1 MHCCVGG
8 SRIASYR
15 SGHITCAEYAALSV
29 SQFQH
34 ILLLGGRIVLHSL
47 AFYAKRYFERSG
59 FEVICNLK
67 ASVIVFLLC
76 LLHGPSSLTLVEAE
90 ECFNSWTFPGSHV
103 AVSVKPIF
111 KKTETTL
118 GGRKV
123 VLQWDFDL
131 INRADDTTKIPI
143 NDYWGKRYGTKFVA
157 NKAFYNGTAKMSIN
171 VVDSKL
177 RTERCPFIE
186 LQTRSE
192 SPTRC
197 RAFRSSPSNAPLN
210 LFVFNRTA
218 QMQVEVGEGQDGF
231 CFDRLSPGTTYHLCV
246 ASNDCLNDWNCG
258 TFTTFQETS
267 QNTSLFSMNVYVEG
281 VDSDWIQLSWPP
293 PNVRTPASPPIGY
306 VISVRRYR
314 ACWERAVFVSA
325 PWSTEQESVFIRH
338 SAERL
343 ASAHSCNAR
352 RVSVVEGQVDGYWP
366 DFPGSRRY
374 TWVEGWNRADVD
386 EQGPLGLFAVTM
398 TNLQS
403 NTRYNFDVTP
413 VFYPDL
419 NVPPQSESVE
429 ARTASSSS
437 KVSLTQRGT
446 SVEIYKYG
454 AYEVTISEIG
464 AYPMHCNDNVPTF
477 NNGASERLC
486 RTSSHNTW
494 YSVTIPLGSGAVY
507 RIKITSSHPR
517 NIFQKVL
524 RTPPDQLKFQPQIKA
539 TVLSSNLINIQVSYL
554 NCTVANPLAFIVRI
568 CQTKDYNQ
576 CKLHPLYYEVVSS
589 YSFYQN
595 RSVWQVNEMR
605 SSAHLNAHIRPP
617 DDKNVQVS
625 LYAYPG
631 DSFTGEELLLGSTTS
646 ESQRYACKNWCIW
659 PAGDWTNTH
668 GRALG
673 TYNRELARRDADG
686 KACEG
691 YCEPLTEAIDG
702 ESGCVSRH
710 RQMQLCNIP
719 LCSAVALLGC
729 VTDVDAMQG
738 TSWIDMEWKNPREH
752 LASSSKFLILVT
764 SRYDEEVGQVF
775 VERNY
780 QAVLPPFLRSAVQ
793 SLQHQQVTYITDD
806 VRRVNIT
813 NLAQN
818 TEYNISIIPYLSNGL
833 IGAVLERTVKTKIAA
848 PCQMAHVRLRRS
860 GGNVTLVWHLDF
872 KRTCS
877 APEHLVVGI
886 NETRRDVKLAYPF
899 NEAYLKHNFEFCRTY
914 LFSLRFES
922 LGGTFTYPHVLSS
935 AIGYPSKNLPKGVLS
950 LRDCFDNVSVPTK
963 THSS

>member
-1 MHCCVGG
+1 MAI
-8 SRIASYR
+8 RIA
-15 SGHITCAEYAALSV
+15 
-29 SQFQH
+29 
-34 ILLLGGRIVLHSL
+34 
-47 AFYAKRYFERSG
+47 
-59 FEVICNLK
+59 
-67 ASVIVFLLC
+67 
-76 LLHGPSSLTLVEAE
+76 
-90 ECFNSWTFPGSHV
+90 
-103 AVSVKPIF
+103 
-111 KKTETTL
+111 
-118 GGRKV
+118 
-123 VLQWDFDL
+123 
-131 INRADDTTKIPI
+131 
-143 NDYWGKRYGTKFVA
+143 
-157 NKAFYNGTAKMSIN
+157 
-171 VVDSKL
+171 DSKL
-177 RTERCPFIE
+177 RMERCPFIE

-197 RAFRSSPSNAPLN
+197 RAYRSSPSNAPLN

-403 NTRYNFDVTP
+403 NTLYNFDVTP

-419 NVPPQSESVE
+419 NVPPQSASVE

-437 KVSLTQRGT
+437 
-446 SVEIYKYG
+446 
-454 AYEVTISEIG
+454 
-464 AYPMHCNDNVPTF
+464 N
-477 NNGASERLC
+477 
-486 RTSSHNTW
+486 
-494 YSVTIPLGSGAVY
+494 AVY
-507 RIKITSSHPR
+507 RVKITSMYTGF
-517 NIFQKVL
+517 FQKVL

-539 TVLSSNLINIQVSYL
+539 TVLSSNLVHINVSYL
-554 NCTVANPLAFIVRI
+554 NRAAPNPLAFIVRI

-631 DSFTGEELLLGSTTS
+631 DSFTGEELLLGSTIS
-646 ESQRYACKNWCIW
+646 A
-659 PAGDWTNTH
+659 TH
-668 GRALG
+668 
-673 TYNRELARRDADG
+673 
-686 KACEG
+686 
-691 YCEPLTEAIDG
+691 
-702 ESGCVSRH
+702 SH
-710 RQMQLCNIP
+710 
-719 LCSAVALLGC
+719 ALLGC

-848 PCQMAHVRLRRS
+848 PCQMANVRLRRS
-860 GGNVTLVWHLDF
+860 GSNVTLVWHLDF

-877 APEHLVVGI
+877 APENLVVGI
-886 NETRRDVKLAYPF
+886 SETRRDVKLAYPF
-899 NEAYLKHNFEFCRTY
+899 NEAYLTHNFEFCRTY

-935 AIGYPSKNLPKGVLS
+935 AIGYPSKDLPKGVLS
-950 LRDCFDNVSVPTK
+950 LRDCFDNLSVPTK